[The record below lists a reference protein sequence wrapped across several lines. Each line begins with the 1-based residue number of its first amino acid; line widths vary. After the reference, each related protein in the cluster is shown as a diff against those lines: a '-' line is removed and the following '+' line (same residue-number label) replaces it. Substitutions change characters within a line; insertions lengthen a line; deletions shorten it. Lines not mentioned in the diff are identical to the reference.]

1 MTLDQVPSSERGVTM
16 INPSVWPAS
25 SKRNDDGALMLSPCC
40 SGTLIVVLEL
50 IVLVFLLPGPGL
62 PRLVCRFFAHC
73 PSGISLSMSTVLLL
87 RAGTTADL
95 GLYRLK
101 DVEDGGSGLP
111 RNSTITARR
120 TVDMRSA
127 G

>member
-1 MTLDQVPSSERGVTM
+1 
-16 INPSVWPAS
+16 
-25 SKRNDDGALMLSPCC
+25 MLSPCS
-40 SGTLIVVLEL
+40 SGTLIVVPEL
-50 IVLVFLLPGPGL
+50 IVLVFLLPGPDL

-73 PSGISLSMSTVLLL
+73 PSGISLSMSIVLLR

-95 GLYRLK
+95 DLYRLN
-101 DVEDGGSGLP
+101 DVEDGGSGPP
-111 RNSTITARR
+111 RSSIITARS